1 LLTLTSW
8 IGYHNSRN
16 RPRFVIGFFN
26 WPFVQFVLDVAMV
39 VVYAFAVFTA
49 EGLTQGA
56 TSSPAVFPEA
66 LLVFISFVLYVAWDQ
81 VGVRLKKSSEYEK
94 AWNDAKTS
102 HQLGP
107 YPKHDWT
114 STKRCGVTWL
124 FTALSF
130 IAALV
135 ALWVDRRFERPAI
148 GTIIGINAALW
159 SILLGFRF
167 FKEAVTPRQSQL
179 P

>member
-1 LLTLTSW
+1 M
-8 IGYHNSRN
+8 
-16 RPRFVIGFFN
+16 IGFFN